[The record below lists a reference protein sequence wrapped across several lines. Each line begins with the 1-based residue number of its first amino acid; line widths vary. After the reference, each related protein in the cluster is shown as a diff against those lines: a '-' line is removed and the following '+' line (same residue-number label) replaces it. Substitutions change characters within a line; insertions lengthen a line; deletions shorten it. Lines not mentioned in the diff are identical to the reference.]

1 MFNLIKFST
10 IFFLS
15 NKFLKHTINNNIFR
29 NNHTCLYNKIQSTTK
44 LFSKKKD
51 ITNENELIKKYNPK
65 TLNQKN
71 YFNSLKNNNIDLLFC
86 LGPAGTGKTLFACQE
101 AIQKLQSNTVSKIVI
116 TRPTIAI
123 EENMGFLPGDIKNK
137 MHPWTIP
144 IFDIFEEY
152 YSRKD
157 INSMITNNIIE
168 IAPLGFM
175 QGRTF
180 KNSIIIADEMQ
191 NSTPNQMFMLLTRIG
206 DNSKMIITGDPAQT
220 INENNGLSDIVIKLN
235 NKYSVEYEMVED
247 NINIIKMNSHD
258 IQRHHIVSK
267 ISKLYKD

>member
-1 MFNLIKFST
+1 ML
-10 IFFLS
+10 FLS
-15 NKFLKHTINNNIFR
+15 NKFLKNKV
-29 NNHTCLYNKIQSTTK
+29 YNKINFSTK

-51 ITNENELIKKYNPK
+51 IINENELIKKYNPK
-65 TLNQKN
+65 TLNQKK
-71 YFNSLKNNNIDLLFC
+71 YFNSLKNSDINLLFC
-86 LGPAGTGKTLFACQE
+86 IGPAGTGKTLFACQE
-101 AIQKLQSNTVSKIVI
+101 AIQNLQYNLVSKIVI

-206 DNSKMIITGDPAQT
+206 YNSKMIITGDPQQT
-220 INENNGLSDIVIKLN
+220 TNENNGLSDIIIKLN
-235 NKYSVEYEMVED
+235 NNYNEHFEMIKD
-247 NINIIKMNSHD
+247 NINIIKMNNDD

-267 ISKLYKD
+267 ISNLYIN

>member
-1 MFNLIKFST
+1 MFNILKISAML
-10 IFFLS
+10 FLS
-15 NKFLKHTINNNIFR
+15 NKFFKNTIHNNIFR
-29 NNHTCLYNKIQSTTK
+29 NNHTSIYNKLKSTSK
-44 LFSKKKD
+44 LLLKKKD
-51 ITNENELIKKYNPK
+51 LIYEARKEYKPK
-65 TLNQKN
+65 SLNQQN
-71 YFNSLKNNNIDLLFC
+71 YFNVLKNNNIDLLFC

-101 AIQKLQSNTVSKIVI
+101 AIQKLQLNSVSKIVI

-123 EENMGFLPGDIKNK
+123 EENMGFLPGDIKDK

-144 IFDIFEEY
+144 IFDIFQEY
-152 YSRKD
+152 YSRKE

-206 DNSKMIITGDPAQT
+206 DNSKMIITGDPMQT

-235 NKYSVEYEMVED
+235 NNYNSEIEMIKD
-247 NINIIKMNSHD
+247 NIKIIKMDSSD

-267 ISKLYKD
+267 ISKLYGN